1 LRSWLRPPA
10 LGAVVVTLL
19 LAACSS
25 PGVRT
30 LGAAASDGDPFT
42 PPGETTAPASTDDP
56 APPTTAEPADPAPDD
71 PSDPT
76 DTTAGD
82 VADPPASTVPGR
94 DDELVNFGAE
104 KQRRGYDD
112 FVVAALNDVELWWAE
127 QYPLIYGEEFEP
139 LQGGIYAG
147 YPERTDPIPGCGND
161 PETGYEELIFFAAFY
176 CPDGDFI
183 AYDDGEQGLLY
194 SLTDSFGPAVMGVV
208 LAHEY
213 GHAIQTRAGVLDDPP
228 PTIVT
233 EQQADC
239 FSGAWL
245 ARAVRGD
252 AVGVRATD
260 DDIRAGL
267 IALIEVR
274 DPIGI
279 DQSEPGSHGSGFD
292 RVGAFQVGYE
302 EGPMRCAEL
311 VDNPLPLMPNVFV
324 RTPSS
329 PEGNSPYGYD
339 AAAGEI
345 PGFAVIDLNEF
356 WTGVL
361 SGMPDPFRELE
372 LVPFTEP
379 DEVTCPDDLVGDEQI
394 GTLLCPATRTV
405 FLNEPLALERYR
417 NMGDFAIGYMLGTA
431 WSEAAQATFQSPLDG
446 EDRAL
451 INDCLT
457 GAWTQTLVPDPDPD
471 ATGQGAIIEP
481 GDLDEAIQTALVAG
495 DDTTDADVL
504 GSAFE
509 KIDSFRT
516 GVLGGVDAC
525 EELLQD

>member
-1 LRSWLRPPA
+1 MLA
-10 LGAVVVTLL
+10 AVAAVAV

-25 PGVRT
+25 PAVRT
-30 LGAAASDGDPFT
+30 LQASETDGDPFT
-42 PPGETTAPASTDDP
+42 PPASTTPDPTATTGPTDPTGSTDP
-56 APPTTAEPADPAPDD
+56 ADTTGPT
-71 PSDPT
+71 DPT
-76 DTTAGD
+76 DPSTTGP
-82 VADPPASTVPGR
+82 VETVPGR
-94 DDELVNFGAE
+94 AEDLLNFGDE
-104 KQRRGYDD
+104 KQDRSYDE
-112 FVVAALNDVELWWAE
+112 FLIAALNDVEVWWAE
-127 QYPLIYGEEFEP
+127 QYPVIYGEPFEP

-147 YPERTDPIPGCGND
+147 YPARRDVIPGCGND
-161 PETGYEELIFFAAFY
+161 EETDYDELMFFAAFY

-194 SLTDSFGPAVMGVV
+194 DLTSNFGPAVMGVV

-213 GHAIQTRAGVLDDPP
+213 GHAIQARAGVLEDQP
-228 PTIVT
+228 PTITT

-245 ARAVRGD
+245 ARAVRGE
-252 AVGVRATD
+252 AHGVTASD

-279 DQSEPGSHGSGFD
+279 DQSQPGSHGSGFD

-302 EGPMRCAEL
+302 EGPARCAEL
-311 VDNPLPLMPNVFV
+311 IDNPLPLMPNVFV
-324 RTPSS
+324 RAPSS
-329 PEGNSPYGYD
+329 AEGNSPYGYD
-339 AAAGEI
+339 PAEGEI
-345 PGFAVIDLNEF
+345 PGFAVVDLNEF
-356 WTGVL
+356 WTSVL
-361 SGMPDPFRELE
+361 SGVPDPFTALE
-372 LVPFTEP
+372 LVPFTDPEDVVC
-379 DEVTCPDDLVGDEQI
+379 DEELAGDEQL
-394 GTLLCPATRTV
+394 GTLLCPSTRTV
-405 FLNEPLALERYR
+405 FLDEQLAQERYQQ
-417 NMGDFAIGYMLGTA
+417 MGDFAIGYMLGTA
-431 WSEAAQATFQSPLDG
+431 WSEAAQATFASPLTG

-457 GAWTQTLVPDPDPD
+457 GAWTQTLIPDPNVPS
-471 ATGQGAIIEP
+471 TGVIIEP

-495 DDTTDADVL
+495 DQTSDTDVL

-525 EELLQD
+525 EELLGG